1 MELIEGEL
9 RRFAINKGEGT
20 NEMYN
25 RLKSLL
31 NQIWNYGSSKWTDH
45 KVIKLKLRYL
55 ITCNATLVTLL
66 CENPRYEVMTLEE
79 VLSKSI
85 SHEMMVKD
93 YKHIED
99 LAQGN
104 ISNTEPQVVAFKAT
118 SGKEEGA
125 SRKELPIDP
134 SKLDDEEI
142 DPHHQK
148 LSANLEDL
156 EGGLQSSR
164 KEDMLQMW

>member
-66 CENPRYEVMTLEE
+66 CENPRYEVVTLEE
-79 VLSKSI
+79 VL
-85 SHEMMVKD
+85 
-93 YKHIED
+93 
-99 LAQGN
+99 
-104 ISNTEPQVVAFKAT
+104 
-118 SGKEEGA
+118 GK
-125 SRKELPIDP
+125 
-134 SKLDDEEI
+134 
-142 DPHHQK
+142 
-148 LSANLEDL
+148 
-156 EGGLQSSR
+156 
-164 KEDMLQMW
+164 